1 MDFKNKYLKYKNKYI
16 QLKKNIDTKTQ
27 FGGISG
33 YPENHIMNIPMLGL
47 GTWQAEPEAFD
58 ITNTIYRAI
67 QIGYRCFDCAFAYKN
82 EKKIGSAIRRA
93 IDEGIVRREDL
104 FIIGKATTIEQFNES
119 LAKLQIHKFDLALY
133 HFYNNHSDWNLMLEL
148 ASQGKADKIGLSN
161 IYENKLCR
169 LLAYCDERSLPKPYA
184 IENEVNFFTGEIN
197 LVNLCNR
204 HGIKVIAY
212 APLGQLNLPI
222 LSTFPIITELSER
235 YSITIPQLLLLWGIR
250 RGLTVIPSST
260 NESRLIENLRVL
272 DIQSNHD
279 ILTQDE
285 VQLINK
291 NSLDEPIIS
300 TAVAYKQ
307 RDQ

>member
-1 MDFKNKYLKYKNKYI
+1 MDYKNKYLKYKNKYLNLKNNLK
-16 QLKKNIDTKTQ
+16 QLQN
-27 FGGISG
+27 GGLSG
-33 YPENHIMNIPMLGL
+33 GFSGQPSFNIPMLGL
-47 GTWQAEPEAFD
+47 GTWQADPEAFD

-104 FIIGKATTIEQFNES
+104 FIIGKATSIEQFNES
-119 LAKLQIHKFDLALY
+119 LGKLQIDKFDLALY
-133 HFYNNHSDWNLMLEL
+133 HFYDNQTNWKLMLEL
-148 ASQGKADKIGLSN
+148 KSQGKADKIGLSN

-169 LLAYCDERSLPKPYA
+169 LLVYCDERSLPKPYA

-212 APLGQLNLPI
+212 APLGQLNLPVMH
-222 LSTFPIITELSER
+222 TFPIITELSER
-235 YSITIPQLLLLWGIR
+235 YSISIPQLLLLWGIR
-250 RGLTVIPSST
+250 RGITVIPAST
-260 NESRLIENLRVL
+260 NESRLVENLRVL
-272 DIQSNHD
+272 DIQSDHS

-285 VQLINK
+285 VQLINQ
-291 NSLDEPIIS
+291 NTMNDPIID
-300 TAVAYKQ
+300 TAAAYKQ
-307 RDQ
+307 RDH